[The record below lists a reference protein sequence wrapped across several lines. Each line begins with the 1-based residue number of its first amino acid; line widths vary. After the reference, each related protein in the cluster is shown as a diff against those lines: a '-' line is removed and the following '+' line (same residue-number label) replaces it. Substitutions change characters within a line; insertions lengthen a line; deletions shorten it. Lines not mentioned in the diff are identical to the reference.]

1 MRNYNLNNLVSEA
14 IAIEQ
19 EEAKEAGTL
28 GYMARILVQATIPHS
43 NPHTNSFERN
53 NGNLSLTI
61 LGHPKIGLP
70 YGTYPRLLLSW
81 VTTEAILT
89 KNPILILGNNLS
101 RFMTELGLIPTGGRW
116 GTIWRLRDQIS
127 RLFSSSVAC
136 IYQSEQL
143 RSGVNF
149 SIAKEYHLWWN
160 PKSPEQTDL
169 WQSTVTLNQ
178 DFFNEIINRPVPIN
192 MRALKAIKDSSMA
205 IDLYCWLTYRL
216 SYLKQTTEIPW
227 LLLQKQFGA
236 DYANTK
242 QGRYKFKQK
251 LITQLKKVA
260 IIYDSA
266 KDVTPTE
273 HGLILLPG
281 KSHIKP
287 IQKSNM

>member
-160 PKSPEQTDL
+160 PKSPDQTDL
-169 WQSTVTLNQ
+169 WQSPVTLNQ

-281 KSHIKP
+281 KSHI
-287 IQKSNM
+287 